1 MNQKYFNF
9 LTLNSCSNKLCLFG
23 TSVGSFK
30 QIRILRAASRFR
42 SVLRYQLQYFR
53 QRHEPFR
60 RAARS
65 AESTVPLWATKEILK
80 SFASL
85 GAPRSATS
93 GALRTNEVCLI
104 VKNIFFT
111 QKTLKSE
118 PECVAFQF
126 PVPPQRDE
134 RALKILNP
142 EEILISN
149 YVCFGAPKG
158 EDSIS
163 KSFTREEQ
171 RNILLKR
178 SY

>member
-1 MNQKYFNF
+1 M
-9 LTLNSCSNKLCLFG
+9 
-23 TSVGSFK
+23 
-30 QIRILRAASRFR
+30 
-42 SVLRYQLQYFR
+42 
-53 QRHEPFR
+53 PP
-60 RAARS
+60 AAR
-65 AESTVPLWATKEILK
+65 AIE
-80 SFASL
+80 
-85 GAPRSATS
+85 TS

-149 YVCFGAPKG
+149 YVCFGAPLGHSINKVFSECPKG